1 MAGIGG
7 ALYVPQVGIINPSEF
22 APGNSIEAV
31 IWVAVGGRGTL
42 SGAILGA
49 VLVNLG
55 KTWFTSALP
64 EFWLYALGAMFIF
77 VTLLLPRGLMGLL
90 PRWHSAAGVDLAM
103 AAQEAAIVQ
112 ETVAAQEAIE

>member
-1 MAGIGG
+1 M
-7 ALYVPQVGIINPSEF
+7 PQVGIINPSEF

-64 EFWLYALGAMFIF
+64 EWWLYALGAMFIF
-77 VTLLLPRGLMGLL
+77 VTLLLPRGLMGLV
-90 PRWHSAAGVDLAM
+90 PRRRTAERVDAAV
-103 AAQEAAIVQ
+103 AAQEAAS
-112 ETVAAQEAIE
+112 EREAAAAQGAVE